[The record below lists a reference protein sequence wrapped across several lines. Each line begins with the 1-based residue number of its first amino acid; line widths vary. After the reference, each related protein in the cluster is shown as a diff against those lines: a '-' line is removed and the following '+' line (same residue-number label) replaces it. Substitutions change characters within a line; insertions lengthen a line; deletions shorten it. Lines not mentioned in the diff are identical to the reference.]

1 MLRLIAAAA
10 ALAVSLIGAADAS
23 NLSNAQARK
32 VLPSTDA
39 RTLAP
44 VLRNAGYYPE
54 IIEMEGRESIAI
66 RHEGDVI
73 MLRPRVCNPNC
84 TGLLMVVVM
93 EGSAPSQAINAYNQ
107 QTPATMAYTFSGAT
121 ILSRYLIADHGIT
134 AGTFLVNLDVFN
146 KTVRKWTQNRNSRN
160 AMSVSLLSSLTPDDI
175 DRDTEAF
182 ITAVRK
188 RGELISGRVAA
199 DY

>member
-1 MLRLIAAAA
+1 MFRSIAVAA
-10 ALAVSLIGAADAS
+10 ALAASFVGAADAS
-23 NLSNAQARK
+23 SLSAATARK

-39 RTLAP
+39 QTLAP
-44 VLRNAGYYPE
+44 VLRNAGYFPE
-54 IIEMEGRESIAI
+54 IIEMEGRETLAI

-73 MLRPRVCNPNC
+73 MLRPRVCNPTC

-93 EGSAPSQAINAYNQ
+93 EGSAPSQAINSFNQ

-121 ILSRYLIADHGIT
+121 VLSRYLIADHGIT

-146 KTVRKWTQNRNSRN
+146 KTVRKWTSNRNSRN
-160 AMSVSLLSSLTPDDI
+160 AMSVSLSSVATVGEYDPELQ
-175 DRDTEAF
+175 EF
-182 ITAVRK
+182 VEAVRD
-188 RGELISGRVAA
+188 RGELISGRIER

>member
-1 MLRLIAAAA
+1 MFRTIAVAA
-10 ALAVSLIGAADAS
+10 ALAASFIGIADAS
-23 NLSNAQARK
+23 NLSAAMARK

-44 VLRNAGYYPE
+44 VLRNAGYFPE
-54 IIEMEGRESIAI
+54 IIEMEGRETIAI
-66 RHEGDVI
+66 RHEGDVV
-73 MLRPRVCNPNC
+73 MLRPRVCNPTC

-121 ILSRYLIADHGIT
+121 VLSRYLIADHGIT

-160 AMSVSLLSSLTPDDI
+160 ALSVSLAGLASISEYDPELEDFVD
-175 DRDTEAF
+175 
-182 ITAVRK
+182 AVRE
-188 RGELISGRVAA
+188 RRELVSGKFEK